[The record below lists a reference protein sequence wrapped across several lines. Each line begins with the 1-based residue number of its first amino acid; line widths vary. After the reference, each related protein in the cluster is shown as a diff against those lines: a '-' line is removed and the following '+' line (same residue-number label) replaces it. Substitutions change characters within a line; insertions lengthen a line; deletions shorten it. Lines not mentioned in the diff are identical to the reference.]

1 MVVLHAGPQNLQ
13 GPGAVAA
20 TLRRRFNPYNAVA
33 YSETNGTMSNS
44 PRHPAHPPPPRAPQP
59 AAPASAGEA
68 EPSGG
73 VIAVTRALQV
83 LEAFALGESS
93 LPLAE
98 LSRRCG
104 LHKTTVLRLART
116 LAQSGFMVQREDGDW
131 RLGPAAGWLGA
142 RYQAG
147 FDVQNVLEPALREL
161 THATGESAAFY
172 VREGNVRTCLVR
184 VEGPQALR
192 HHARM
197 GEGLP
202 LDKGSPGR
210 VILAFSGEPGKAY
223 EDIRKKGYHWSIG
236 EREQGVATVS
246 APVFGMHWRL
256 MGSVCISGP
265 ASRLPAEKLEALAQ
279 TVIAAATQLS
289 YALAGNTAAPAQSPV
304 RATQWHP

>member
-1 MVVLHAGPQNLQ
+1 
-13 GPGAVAA
+13 
-20 TLRRRFNPYNAVA
+20 
-33 YSETNGTMSNS
+33 MSN
-44 PRHPAHPPPPRAPQP
+44 RHNAPSAAPFPAPSP
-59 AAPASAGEA
+59 AASPSPDEAPARD
-68 EPSGG
+68 GG
-73 VIAVTRALQV
+73 VIAVTRALQL
-83 LEAFALGESS
+83 LEAFALGESH
-93 LPLAE
+93 LPLAQ

-116 LAQSGFMVQREDGDW
+116 LAQSGYMVQREDGEW

-147 FDVQNVLEPALREL
+147 FDVQNVLEPALRAL
-161 THATGESAAFY
+161 TQASGESAAFY

-202 LDKGSPGR
+202 LDRGSPGR
-210 VILAFSGEPGKAY
+210 VILAFSGEPGEVY
-223 EDIRKKGYHWSIG
+223 EQIRRRGFHCSIG

-256 MGSVCISGP
+256 LGSVCISGP
-265 ASRLPAEKLEALAQ
+265 ASRLPLPKLEALAQ
-279 TVIAAATQLS
+279 TVVTAANALS
-289 YALAGNTAAPAQSPV
+289 YALAGNTATPTAPRTSH
-304 RATQWHP
+304 WHP

>member
-1 MVVLHAGPQNLQ
+1 MRTTPAPSAPPGP
-13 GPGAVAA
+13 P
-20 TLRRRFNPYNAVA
+20 T
-33 YSETNGTMSNS
+33 ET
-44 PRHPAHPPPPRAPQP
+44 
-59 AAPASAGEA
+59 ASARD
-68 EPSGG
+68 GG
-73 VIAVTRALQV
+73 VTAVTRALQ
-83 LEAFALGESS
+83 LLDAFALAEAKLS
-93 LPLAE
+93 LAE
-98 LSRRCG
+98 LSRRVG

-116 LAQSGFMVQREDGDW
+116 LAQSGYLVQREDGEW

-161 THATGESAAFY
+161 TQASGESAAFY
-172 VREGNVRTCLVR
+172 VREGNTRTCIVR

-210 VILAFSGEPGKAY
+210 VILAFSGEPGAEY
-223 EDIRKKGYHWSIG
+223 EAIRQRGYHWSIG

-256 MGSVCISGP
+256 QGSVCISGP
-265 ASRLPAEKLEALAQ
+265 ASRLPPPKLEVLAQ
-279 TVIAAATQLS
+279 VVIAAANRLS
-289 YALAGNTAAPAQSPV
+289 YALAGSTAAPAAA
-304 RATQWHP
+304 RASHWHP

>member
-1 MVVLHAGPQNLQ
+1 
-13 GPGAVAA
+13 
-20 TLRRRFNPYNAVA
+20 
-33 YSETNGTMSNS
+33 MSDKS
-44 PRHPAHPPPPRAPQP
+44 IKPSLPAPPPLPPSSAPAP
-59 AAPASAGEA
+59 AAQPDAA
-68 EPSGG
+68 GG

-172 VREGNVRTCLVR
+172 VREGQVRTCLVR

-304 RATQWHP
+304 RATHWHP

>member
-1 MVVLHAGPQNLQ
+1 
-13 GPGAVAA
+13 
-20 TLRRRFNPYNAVA
+20 
-33 YSETNGTMSNS
+33 MSNS
-44 PRHPAHPPPPRAPQP
+44 PRQTARKAPAARTT
-59 AAPASAGEA
+59 AAPAHEAATETAAGAHAGALASAPATAAEA
-68 EPSGG
+68 SGG

-93 LPLAE
+93 LSLAE
-98 LSRRCG
+98 LSRRCA

-116 LAQSGFMVQREDGDW
+116 LAQSGYMVQREDGDW

-142 RYQAG
+142 RYQGG

-172 VREGNVRTCLVR
+172 VREGNMRTCLVR

-192 HHARM
+192 HHARI

-210 VILAFSGEPGKAY
+210 VILAFSGEPGADY
-223 EDIRKKGYHWSIG
+223 EAIRQRGYAWSIG

-265 ASRLPAEKLEALAQ
+265 ASRLPADKLEALAQ
-279 TVIAAATQLS
+279 TVVDAATQLS
-289 YALAGNTAAPAQSPV
+289 YGLAGNRGTPARGPLRTS
-304 RATQWHP
+304 QWHP

>member
-1 MVVLHAGPQNLQ
+1 MSNFPRKPPLPTATARAPSPAGPPSSHKAPGQ
-13 GPGAVAA
+13 GPTEPDDSAA
-20 TLRRRFNPYNAVA
+20 KDAT
-33 YSETNGTMSNS
+33 
-44 PRHPAHPPPPRAPQP
+44 
-59 AAPASAGEA
+59 
-68 EPSGG
+68 GG

-93 LPLAE
+93 LSLAE
-98 LSRRCG
+98 LSRRCA

-147 FDVQNVLEPALREL
+147 FDVQNVLEPALRAL

-192 HHARM
+192 HHARI

-223 EDIRKKGYHWSIG
+223 EDIRRKGYHWSIG

-289 YALAGNTAAPAQSPV
+289 YALAGNSAAPAQSPV

>member
-1 MVVLHAGPQNLQ
+1 MD
-13 GPGAVAA
+13 A
-20 TLRRRFNPYNAVA
+20 TLRTRFNPYNAVA
-33 YSETNGTMSNS
+33 YNETNCTVSNIPKKPPSPLATARAPSPARSPS
-44 PRHPAHPPPPRAPQP
+44 PRKTLPQEP
-59 AAPASAGEA
+59 TEPEDSAAKDTG
-68 EPSGG
+68 GG

-83 LEAFALGESS
+83 LETFALGESS

-104 LHKTTVLRLART
+104 LHKTTVLRLSRT

-161 THATGESAAFY
+161 TLATGESAAFY

-223 EDIRKKGYHWSIG
+223 EEIRKKGYHWSIG

-279 TVIAAATQLS
+279 TVMAAATQLS
-289 YALAGNTAAPAQSPV
+289 YALAGNSAAPAQSPV

>member
-1 MVVLHAGPQNLQ
+1 MGNPQKTASASAEPTPPGPSF
-13 GPGAVAA
+13 PGN
-20 TLRRRFNPYNAVA
+20 T
-33 YSETNGTMSNS
+33 
-44 PRHPAHPPPPRAPQP
+44 
-59 AAPASAGEA
+59 AAPIVGNDA
-68 EPSGG
+68 GG
-73 VIAVTRALQV
+73 VAAVTRALHV

-93 LPLAE
+93 LSLAE

-104 LHKTTVLRLART
+104 LHKSTVLRLART

-142 RYQAG
+142 RYRAG

-172 VREGNVRTCLVR
+172 VREGQVRTCLVR

-223 EDIRKKGYHWSIG
+223 EEIRRKGYHWSIG

-265 ASRLPAEKLEALAQ
+265 ASRLPAPKLEALAQ
-279 TVIAAATQLS
+279 TVIAAATRLS
-289 YALAGNTAAPAQSPV
+289 YALAGNTAPPSQRLV
-304 RATQWHP
+304 RAAQWHP

>member
-1 MVVLHAGPQNLQ
+1 VD
-13 GPGAVAA
+13 A

-33 YSETNGTMSNS
+33 HNETNCTVSNLPKKPPSPLATARAPSPARSPS
-44 PRHPAHPPPPRAPQP
+44 PRKPLPQEP
-59 AAPASAGEA
+59 TEREDSAAKDTG
-68 EPSGG
+68 GG

-161 THATGESAAFY
+161 TLATGESAAFY

-223 EDIRKKGYHWSIG
+223 EEIRKKGYHWSIG

-279 TVIAAATQLS
+279 TVMAAATQLS
-289 YALAGNTAAPAQSPV
+289 YALAGNSAAPAQSPV

>member
-1 MVVLHAGPQNLQ
+1 
-13 GPGAVAA
+13 
-20 TLRRRFNPYNAVA
+20 
-33 YSETNGTMSNS
+33 MSNRNQPSGMVSSSEMEPLVS
-44 PRHPAHPPPPRAPQP
+44 PSSSAPLPPPAPP
-59 AAPASAGEA
+59 APSTGEA
-68 EPSGG
+68 KEATG
-73 VIAVTRALQV
+73 VIAVTRALQL
-83 LEAFALGESS
+83 LEAFALGESHLS
-93 LPLAE
+93 LAV
-98 LSRRCG
+98 LSRRCA

-161 THATGESAAFY
+161 TQATGESAAFY

-210 VILAFSGEPGKAY
+210 VILAFSGEPGADY
-223 EDIRKKGYHWSIG
+223 EDIRQRGYHWSIG

-265 ASRLPAEKLEALAQ
+265 ASRLPEGKLQSHAK
-279 TVIAAATQLS
+279 TVTAAATRLS
-289 YALAGNTAAPAQSPV
+289 YALAGNTAAPSPSGV

>member
-1 MVVLHAGPQNLQ
+1 MSNPPPKPPLAAAPPA
-13 GPGAVAA
+13 PGTA
-20 TLRRRFNPYNAVA
+20 
-33 YSETNGTMSNS
+33 SET
-44 PRHPAHPPPPRAPQP
+44 
-59 AAPASAGEA
+59 
-68 EPSGG
+68 GG

-147 FDVQNVLEPALREL
+147 FDVQNVLEPALRKL

-172 VREGNVRTCLVR
+172 VREGQVRTCLVR

-223 EDIRKKGYHWSIG
+223 EEIRQKGYHWSIG

-265 ASRLPAEKLEALAQ
+265 ASRLPAENLEALAQ
-279 TVIAAATQLS
+279 TVMAAATQLS
-289 YALAGNTAAPAQSPV
+289 YALAGNTAAPSHSPV
-304 RATQWHP
+304 RATHWHP

>member
-1 MVVLHAGPQNLQ
+1 MSNPPSSPARPAPRKAAKLNATTAGADESADAPTD
-13 GPGAVAA
+13 AA
-20 TLRRRFNPYNAVA
+20 TKD
-33 YSETNGTMSNS
+33 T
-44 PRHPAHPPPPRAPQP
+44 
-59 AAPASAGEA
+59 
-68 EPSGG
+68 GG

-93 LPLAE
+93 LSLAE
-98 LSRRCG
+98 LSRRCS

-161 THATGESAAFY
+161 TLATGESAAFY

-223 EDIRKKGYHWSIG
+223 EEIRKKGYHWSIG

-279 TVIAAATQLS
+279 TVVAAATQLS
-289 YALAGNTAAPAQSPV
+289 YALAGSSAAQSHAPV

>member
-1 MVVLHAGPQNLQ
+1 MNKPPSTPL
-13 GPGAVAA
+13 
-20 TLRRRFNPYNAVA
+20 
-33 YSETNGTMSNS
+33 S
-44 PRHPAHPPPPRAPQP
+44 PPSS
-59 AAPASAGEA
+59 PASKAA
-68 EPSGG
+68 EPSAPTRATDGAPSTPGRDGG

-83 LEAFALGESS
+83 LEAFAVGESHLS
-93 LPLAE
+93 LAE
-98 LSRRCG
+98 LSRRCQ

-116 LAQSGFMVQREDGDW
+116 LAQSGYMVQREDGEW

-161 THATGESAAFY
+161 TQASGESAAFY
-172 VREGNVRTCLVR
+172 VREGHVRTCMVR

-210 VILAFSGEPGKAY
+210 VILAFSGEPGEAY
-223 EDIRKKGYHWSIG
+223 EEIRRRGYHWSVG

-246 APVFGMHWRL
+246 APVFGRSWRL
-256 MGSVCISGP
+256 LGSVCISGP
-265 ASRLPAEKLEALAQ
+265 ASRLPPAKLESLAQ
-279 TVIAAATQLS
+279 TVIKAANQLS
-289 YALAGNTAAPAQSPV
+289 YALSGSVEAPSPQRV
-304 RATQWHP
+304 AQWHP

>member
-1 MVVLHAGPQNLQ
+1 
-13 GPGAVAA
+13 
-20 TLRRRFNPYNAVA
+20 
-33 YSETNGTMSNS
+33 MSNTAKSRSSAS
-44 PRHPAHPPPPRAPQP
+44 PNEPAPPP
-59 AAPASAGEA
+59 EA
-68 EPSGG
+68 QGAQESGG

-147 FDVQNVLEPALREL
+147 FDAQNVLEPALREL
-161 THATGESAAFY
+161 SRVTGESAAFY
-172 VREGNVRTCLVR
+172 VREGQVRTCLVR
-184 VEGPQALR
+184 VEGPQGLR

-210 VILAFSGEPGKAY
+210 VILAFSGEPGRAY
-223 EDIRKKGYHWSIG
+223 EEIRKKGYYWSIG
-236 EREQGVATVS
+236 ERENGVATVS
-246 APVFGMHWRL
+246 APVFGMHSRL

-265 ASRLPAEKLEALAQ
+265 ESRLPAEKLEALAP

-289 YALAGNTAAPAQSPV
+289 YALAGKTAAPSQGPV
-304 RATQWHP
+304 RATHWHP

>member
-1 MVVLHAGPQNLQ
+1 MSNFPRKPPLPTATARAPSPAGLPSSHKAPGQ
-13 GPGAVAA
+13 GPTEPDDSAA
-20 TLRRRFNPYNAVA
+20 KDAT
-33 YSETNGTMSNS
+33 
-44 PRHPAHPPPPRAPQP
+44 
-59 AAPASAGEA
+59 
-68 EPSGG
+68 GG

-93 LPLAE
+93 LSLAE
-98 LSRRCG
+98 LSRRCA

-147 FDVQNVLEPALREL
+147 FDVQNVLEPALRAL

-192 HHARM
+192 HHARI

-223 EDIRKKGYHWSIG
+223 EDIRRKGYHWSIG

-289 YALAGNTAAPAQSPV
+289 YALAGNSAAPAQSPV